1 MKEFLTLVV
10 VAVVAFVLIGWGCG
24 WGWSPTEA
32 QKLQAQADELNARA
46 ALTAAQANLA
56 RAGAVEP
63 VPRVI
68 EIDHRSYGHQ
78 QAPARQVPTTQPKGT
93 TYESATDTYVSPF
106 YVGPSG
112 LHGQTQRYD
121 QGGAV
126 KGSVTRECVAHCR

>member
-1 MKEFLTLVV
+1 MKILTLNAL
-10 VAVVAFVLIGWGCG
+10 AVILLTSGLVGC
-24 WGWSPTEA
+24 GWSPTDA

-68 EIDHRSYGHQ
+68 EIDHRPSAHQ
-78 QAPARQVPTTQPKGT
+78 QAPARQVPNTQPKGT
-93 TYESATDTYVSPF
+93 TYERSTDTYVSPF
-106 YVGPSG
+106 YVGPPG
-112 LHGQTQRYD
+112 LQGQTQRYD

-126 KGSVTRECVAHCR
+126 KGFVTRECIAHCR